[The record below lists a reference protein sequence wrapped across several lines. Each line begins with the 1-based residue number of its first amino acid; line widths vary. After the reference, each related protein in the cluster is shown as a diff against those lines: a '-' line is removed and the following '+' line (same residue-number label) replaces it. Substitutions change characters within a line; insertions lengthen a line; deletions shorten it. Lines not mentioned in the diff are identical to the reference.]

1 MAARERLGPHGPLA
15 KVLPGYEPREE
26 QLRMA
31 DAVERALR
39 ESGTLLIEAGTGTG
53 KSLAYL
59 VPAAESAQRV
69 VISTATKAL
78 GEQLVEKDIPTIRRL
93 GLHPD
98 VTLVKGLSNY
108 VCKRRLEEYRQS
120 IVTGAVAPEHGI
132 DRILDWVERTETGDR
147 SDLPSLPEDAAV
159 WREVTSSSD
168 TRIGAKCRFY
178 EECFVTKMRRAAE
191 ASQIIVT
198 NHHLFCADLA
208 LRNGFSGA
216 QALPDYDAIIFDEAH
231 ALEDVATEFFGV
243 RLTRTRVDT
252 LVRDADRAL
261 RAAGFFVDRSRE
273 QSVLRTLMQLSSGAL
288 RLFSSIPRSTGRLL
302 LQASMRRGEFDDGAR
317 LLMEGLDGLLGHVR
331 DFVGS
336 SDQLL
341 SVSRRA
347 ATLKESLQTI
357 LDEESQTH
365 VAFAEPDARGGGAI
379 GASPVEIGPLMKERL
394 WSRKGAV
401 ILASATLSTGG
412 DFAFIRQRLGM
423 PEDTAEHS
431 LPSPFDYGEQ
441 AGLYIP
447 RNLPEPREDRW
458 LDAACAEIKKLIAI
472 TGGGAFVLCTSVRV
486 MRALYDALRDAW
498 AFPTWVQGQL
508 PKRVLLD
515 RFRAAHDGVLFATSS
530 FWEGVDV
537 PGRALRLVIIDKLPF
552 DAPNDPVTGARIA
565 RLIEQGIKPFEALQ
579 VPAAALALKQGFG
592 RLIRTR
598 KDVGIVAILDRRIV
612 TRGYGK
618 TLIASLPPASRLSSL
633 DEVRAF
639 WTMADARSAPDEAPS
654 DEAPWETP

>member
-1 MAARERLGPHGPLA
+1 
-15 KVLPGYEPREE
+15 
-26 QLRMA
+26 MA

-147 SDLPSLPEDAAV
+147 SDLPSLPEDAPV

-178 EECFVTKMRRAAE
+178 EECFVTKMRRSAE

-273 QSVLRTLMQLSSGAL
+273 QSVLRTLMQLSSGRAAA
-288 RLFSSIPRSTGRLL
+288 LL
-302 LQASMRRGEFDDGAR
+302 LHPPQHR
-317 LLMEGLDGLLGHVR
+317 
-331 DFVGS
+331 
-336 SDQLL
+336 
-341 SVSRRA
+341 
-347 ATLKESLQTI
+347 
-357 LDEESQTH
+357 
-365 VAFAEPDARGGGAI
+365 
-379 GASPVEIGPLMKERL
+379 
-394 WSRKGAV
+394 
-401 ILASATLSTGG
+401 
-412 DFAFIRQRLGM
+412 
-423 PEDTAEHS
+423 
-431 LPSPFDYGEQ
+431 
-441 AGLYIP
+441 
-447 RNLPEPREDRW
+447 
-458 LDAACAEIKKLIAI
+458 
-472 TGGGAFVLCTSVRV
+472 
-486 MRALYDALRDAW
+486 
-498 AFPTWVQGQL
+498 
-508 PKRVLLD
+508 
-515 RFRAAHDGVLFATSS
+515 
-530 FWEGVDV
+530 
-537 PGRALRLVIIDKLPF
+537 
-552 DAPNDPVTGARIA
+552 
-565 RLIEQGIKPFEALQ
+565 
-579 VPAAALALKQGFG
+579 PAAAPGLHAPRRVRRRRPAAHG
-592 RLIRTR
+592 RPRRAPRPRARL
-598 KDVGIVAILDRRIV
+598 RRIE
-612 TRGYGK
+612 RPAPLG
-618 TLIASLPPASRLSSL
+618 LPPRGHPQG
-633 DEVRAF
+633 VP
-639 WTMADARSAPDEAPS
+639 PDHPR
-654 DEAPWETP
+654 